1 MAGTQWDSLQSYI
14 IACSLSPAY
23 KVTRS
28 RTLTSPSREQ
38 APSLTHSLGRW
49 MRSADGPFVY
59 GDGGG
64 GGGNMPNTVMMVTE
78 MF

>member
-1 MAGTQWDSLQSYI
+1 
-14 IACSLSPAY
+14 
-23 KVTRS
+23 
-28 RTLTSPSREQ
+28 
-38 APSLTHSLGRW
+38 